1 MMYTDEQFEE
11 LEQEELAVTKEALA
25 AMLLILGGVK
35 SNLENELRSFYQK
48 YGKDGVITYAEARK
62 WVSEKDHRRRLT
74 VLLLLVSTKFDNV
87 RDDLEREMKGFL
99 TRVIEMETAFFD
111 VEVDVEK
118 VLATIWGLD
127 ATTWLIRLL
136 NDIDLW
142 DARVRADIKRHI
154 SRGSTIEQVLSMV
167 DTRFDSINSVL
178 TTLAISEST
187 AIGSLA
193 RKSIFKSLGVN
204 KYQFFSKPDERRC
217 ETCGAL
223 HGVVFPI
230 SAYEVG
236 VTASPIHPRCRC
248 WEVPILE

>member
-1 MMYTDEQFEE
+1 MYTEEQFEQ

-25 AMLLILGGVK
+25 AMILLLGGVK
-35 SNLENELRSFYQK
+35 SNLEKELRSFYQQ

-62 WVSEKDHRRRLT
+62 WISEKDHRRRLT
-74 VLLLLVSTKFDNV
+74 VLLLLVSTEFDDV

-99 TRVIEMETAFFD
+99 TKVIEMESSFFD
-111 VEVDVEK
+111 VEVDIEK
-118 VLATIWGLD
+118 VLAAIWGLD
-127 ATTWLIRLL
+127 ATTWLVRLL

-142 DARVRADIKRHI
+142 DARIRADIKRLI
-154 SRGSTIEQVLSMV
+154 SRGSTIDQVLEIL
-167 DTRFDSINSVL
+167 DKRFDSISSVL

-187 AIGSLA
+187 AIGSIA
-193 RKSIFKSLGVN
+193 RKSIFKALGVG

-223 HGVVFPI
+223 HGKIFPM

-248 WEVPILE
+248 WEVPIMG

>member
-1 MMYTDEQFEE
+1 MYTEEQFEQ

-25 AMLLILGGVK
+25 AMILLLGGVK
-35 SNLENELRSFYQK
+35 SNLEKELRSLYQK

-62 WVSEKDHRRRLT
+62 WISEKDHRRRLT
-74 VLLLLVSTKFDNV
+74 VLLLLVTTEFDGI
-87 RDDLEREMKGFL
+87 RDDLEREMKSFL
-99 TRVIEMETAFFD
+99 TKVIEMESSFFD
-111 VEVDVEK
+111 VEVDIEK
-118 VLATIWGLD
+118 VLAAIWGLD
-127 ATTWLIRLL
+127 ATTWLVRLL
-136 NDIDLW
+136 SDIDLW
-142 DARVRADIKRHI
+142 DARIRSDIKRLI
-154 SRGSTIEQVLSMV
+154 SRGASIEQVV
-167 DTRFDSINSVL
+167 DMLDKRFDSINSVL

-187 AIGSLA
+187 AIGSIA
-193 RKSIFKSLGVN
+193 RKSIFKALGVD

-248 WEVPILE
+248 WEVPILG